1 MTQTL
6 ALTLAAAALLAGCY
20 VVPMGPDGKP
30 VTVQPAAVQPATPP
44 AAQFTARLYPQNEA
58 ARRYGLVQALVT
70 HNHTGHGAFSATIGG
85 ERFTGDATSPREL
98 QARVQGL
105 ID

>member
-1 MTQTL
+1 MTKTL

-44 AAQFTARLYPQNEA
+44 AAQFTT
-58 ARRYGLVQALVT
+58 VQ
-70 HNHTGHGAFSATIGG
+70 IGRASCR
-85 ERFTGDATSPREL
+85 ER
-98 QARVQGL
+98 V
-105 ID
+105 